1 MRDVEPGYGSG
12 VPAHGGRPGDENF
25 VVSLGLVTHHADF
38 VALTMVQMNMHR
50 LLKSEGLK
58 VGESVVDVHDRV
70 KIGAVIK
77 GHEVF
82 VGWHQQDRQ

>member
-1 MRDVEPGYGSG
+1 MPSDC
-12 VPAHGGRPGDENF
+12 GRSCDENF